1 MSRSEP
7 RFGLGFGSEPTS
19 ARRVQVQGLRPSLRC
34 RPRLGSESKSEA
46 RARAEAG
53 SESASAAARAP
64 ISRERRW
71 RGGPIEGEQ
80 RARPWG
86 QGVAGSAAAALFA
99 RPVYFA

>member
-7 RFGLGFGSEPTS
+7 RFSFGVRVRAHVRAE
-19 ARRVQVQGLRPSLRC
+19 VQVQGLHPSLSC

-46 RARAEAG
+46 RARAEAR
-53 SESASAAARAP
+53 SESALAAARAP
-64 ISRERRW
+64 ISRGRLR
-71 RGGPIEGEQ
+71 RGGPIEGKQ

-86 QGVAGSAAAALFA
+86 QGVAGAAAAALFA